1 MLAFKTLRDGAR
13 PPDNLSEVR
22 AATVAQLQPLVYES
36 KAFEEQ
42 VRLAG
47 DNLSILRSA
56 RERGDTARQEESTAA
71 GQYRDVEKLLVDTV
85 EHLARLRRAAPA
97 ASNQEAI
104 DELTNKFVLRLPFP
118 RPGQWIR
125 STVPQHTTYTTDE
138 GIETRSV
145 TEYLPHADPTQT
157 VVVKRTYYAAAD
169 AGRLGSAVTPHPL
182 LTQCQRHQEALS
194 IVRELTHADDD
205 EWRDRVTERTE
216 LRETSHDDRWSAFS
230 RAAQV
235 SKEVRRIAAPT
246 SLGEERDA
254 ELLKYLSLS
263 LPSLF
268 SQATA
273 AAAATTTTTT
283 ASSIT
288 HPADTPQLLPL
299 QEKPME
305 AAAGTGLT
313 GTSLKDK
320 LAQNP
325 RDKPMVER
333 AIEGAMNRRLD
344 AWATSF
350 RALQTKLGTA
360 HVPRGATYITISA
373 SRVQK
378 FKRTLAS
385 LNAKMLE
392 FAGASPPGGGLK
404 KDATAKELLD
414 TYEGLEID
422 LSVALSHCTA
432 WVEESREAR
441 LKAEEAI
448 AACTGVRCF
457 SSSWLTRLQERSDLA
472 EKKRNHWKT
481 THKEYA
487 DWLRKTGGGG
497 EGCVSPG
504 TVARLKAQEKD
515 AQEQMQAALEGVDEV
530 IELARRW
537 SVMVVEICEYVRE
550 APLERLSWSLF
561 SKVLCNEFYIVNITG
576 H

>member
-1 MLAFKTLRDGAR
+1 
-13 PPDNLSEVR
+13 
-22 AATVAQLQPLVYES
+22 
-36 KAFEEQ
+36 
-42 VRLAG
+42 
-47 DNLSILRSA
+47 
-56 RERGDTARQEESTAA
+56 
-71 GQYRDVEKLLVDTV
+71 
-85 EHLARLRRAAPA
+85 
-97 ASNQEAI
+97 
-104 DELTNKFVLRLPFP
+104 
-118 RPGQWIR
+118 
-125 STVPQHTTYTTDE
+125 
-138 GIETRSV
+138 
-145 TEYLPHADPTQT
+145 
-157 VVVKRTYYAAAD
+157 
-169 AGRLGSAVTPHPL
+169 
-182 LTQCQRHQEALS
+182 
-194 IVRELTHADDD
+194 
-205 EWRDRVTERTE
+205 
-216 LRETSHDDRWSAFS
+216 
-230 RAAQV
+230 
-235 SKEVRRIAAPT
+235 
-246 SLGEERDA
+246 
-254 ELLKYLSLS
+254 
-263 LPSLF
+263 
-268 SQATA
+268 
-273 AAAATTTTTT
+273 
-283 ASSIT
+283 
-288 HPADTPQLLPL
+288 
-299 QEKPME
+299 ME

-448 AACTGVRCF
+448 AACTGVRCS

-487 DWLRKTGGGG
+487 DWLRKNGGGG